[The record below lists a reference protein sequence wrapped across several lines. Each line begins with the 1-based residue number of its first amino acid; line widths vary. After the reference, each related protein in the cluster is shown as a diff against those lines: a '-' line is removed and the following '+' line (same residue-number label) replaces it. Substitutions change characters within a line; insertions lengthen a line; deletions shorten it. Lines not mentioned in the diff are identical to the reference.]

1 VIRLAVLLRSRLPIC
16 GSRSIVVIL
25 EILNECFKGELFDS
39 IPCNQVIE
47 DWCEKAGLDMHTK
60 VKDQFVDNEYITI
73 TDESISVG
81 KQKLLLQLAAP
92 ADSTGKPLSHSD
104 VSIVGMSVSPSWT
117 GDSVK
122 AEMEKTSK
130 SIGRRPLYSVSD
142 NGYNLCNAC
151 RDAGIPHHRDISHT
165 FGTILKKYFSDSPDF
180 KEFTGLMEKKRL
192 AYQLTDKA
200 IVLPPKQRAIA
211 RFMNTFVWVKWAHKL
226 LERYDRLTDEQ
237 KEAARF
243 MLDNKDLI
251 EEHDLMIPITSRDG
265 KEEAVVLAVPFLR
278 SDVSLDGSYSKGVTS
293 LLHQL
298 TDKAREAYPDL
309 PIIMMAHMYAAGAE
323 IREGSSEKILIGGQ
337 EQVSFGKWDNHPDYL
352 TCGHIHKRQHIWNTD
367 WARYTGSVLPMSFAE
382 RDYHHGVD
390 LITIS
395 QGDKPQVEFIEYEPQ
410 HPLVTIP
417 ADGEALDLKDMK
429 KAVIQL
435 PDRTGGVLDEHSIY
449 LELRLSSKK
458 IKPDDR
464 KEIEKLLETKNAVL
478 CKLTQVMPDIDVTTS
493 TKDVEFH
500 SIDDILKRN
509 PLDAVD
515 ECLVAK
521 TGHSLSE
528 EQRKTLEDYISTSL
542 EKDSN
547 DE

>member
-1 VIRLAVLLRSRLPIC
+1 MKIIATSDWHIGNLFHGTDRLPEHEHFMAWLKD
-16 GSRSIVVIL
+16 VIKTQEADAL
-25 EILNECFKGELFDS
+25 L
-39 IPCNQVIE
+39 V
-47 DWCEKAGLDMHTK
+47 AGDI
-60 VKDQFVDNEYITI
+60 F
-73 TDESISVG
+73 
-81 KQKLLLQLAAP
+81 
-92 ADSTGKPLSHSD
+92 
-104 VSIVGMSVSPSWT
+104 
-117 GDSVK
+117 
-122 AEMEKTSK
+122 
-130 SIGRRPLYSVSD
+130 D
-142 NGYNLCNAC
+142 NGNPSAAAQELYYSFLDDVTHDNPQLQIIIT
-151 RDAGIPHHRDISHT
+151 AGNHDSANRLEAPSALLHRHKIEVRGRVHRQWVQDKSEEDDGNTDGHWE
-165 FGTILKKYFSDSPDF
+165 FS
-180 KEFTGLMEKKRL
+180 
-192 AYQLTDKA
+192 TD
-200 IVLPPKQRAIA
+200 
-211 RFMNTFVWVKWAHKL
+211 
-226 LERYDRLTDEQ
+226 
-237 KEAARF
+237 
-243 MLDNKDLI
+243 
-251 EEHDLMIPITSRDG
+251 DLMIPITSRDG
-265 KEEAVVLAVPFLR
+265 KGEAVVLAVPFLR
-278 SDVSLDGSYSKGVTS
+278 SDVSLDGSYSKGVTA

-298 TDKAREAYPDL
+298 TDKARGTYPDL

-367 WARYTGSVLPMSFAE
+367 WARYSGCVLPMSFAE

-395 QGDKPQVEFIEYEPQ
+395 QGVKPAVEFLEYTPQ
-410 HPLVTIP
+410 HPLMTIP

-449 LELRLSSKK
+449 LELRLSSRK

-464 KEIEKLLETKNAVL
+464 KEIEKLLETKDAVL

-521 TGHSLSE
+521 TGHGLSE
-528 EQRKTLEDYISTSL
+528 DQRKTLEDYINDTQ
-542 EKDSN
+542 EADSY
-547 DE
+547 EE